1 MKSLVI
7 VESPSKCKKIEEY
20 LGENYKV
27 IASCGHITKLDSIDQ
42 INFDTCEVKFKKD
55 KLKVI
60 QEIKKEIK
68 LHDEVILATDD
79 DREGEAIAW
88 HICKQCNLNIEK
100 TKRILF
106 NEITK
111 EALLKSINNYG
122 YLNMPRVYSQQTRQI
137 LDLYIGFK
145 ISPLLWKYILNKLS
159 AGRCQTPA
167 VHMIYEKE
175 KEYLSQS
182 LNTHIQVNGYFTDK
196 QIKFQLSKKLE
207 QEECEDFLDNCKDYS
222 FKLNKDIDQTKHTEN
237 RPPIL
242 ITTSLQQLAHQM
254 MSLSPKTTMS
264 YAQTLYENGLITYM
278 RTDCA
283 SYNDSFKESLKD
295 FILKKY
301 GKDYFEPIIEKDK
314 KAHEGIRVTDL
325 SKEKVQFECKGINQ
339 LYNLIYKHT
348 IQTSMSNCK
357 VLKKKYIILAP
368 LDNEFIYIE
377 NSIQFDGWKIMRQ
390 KEPSESYSLYLQQL
404 KEIKYSKIEGK
415 EIIINPIY
423 HYCESQLIKK
433 LEKESIGRPSTYASI
448 LSKIQDKNY
457 VTKGTIKGR
466 SMKITNY
473 ELKDDKIT
481 KNIKDE
487 IMQEEKNKL
496 SITNTGILMIDFC
509 YKYYSHLFNYP
520 YTKKLEETLDKI
532 EYENYNWK
540 ETIKEFKK
548 DVDIDVKI
556 TDEKQ
561 KVKSLHCGYY
571 NKEPLVIKEGQFGY
585 YLEYKKIKKSL
596 IEWKFYNNIIDY
608 IENKEQLSDELIKNL
623 IDFHG
628 IRILNKE
635 ISIRNGKYGFYIYYK
650 NSKMKKPKFYSIK
663 EELLDKTSNKELLDI
678 IKKEY
683 NI

>member
-122 YLNMPRVYSQQTRQI
+122 YLNMPRVYSQQSRQI

-207 QEECEDFLDNCKDYS
+207 QEECEDFLDNCKGYS

-377 NSIQFDGWKIMRQ
+377 NSIQFDGWKILRQ

-487 IMQEEKNKL
+487 VMQEEKNKL

-663 EELLDKTSNKELLDI
+663 EELLDKSNKELLDI